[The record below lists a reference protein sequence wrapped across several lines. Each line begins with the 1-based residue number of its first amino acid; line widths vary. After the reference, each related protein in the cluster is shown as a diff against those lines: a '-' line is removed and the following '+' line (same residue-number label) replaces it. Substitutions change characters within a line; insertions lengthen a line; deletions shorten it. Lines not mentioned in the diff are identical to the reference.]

1 MTIKKRS
8 ISLMTF
14 ILFVLMG
21 FIAEAYANQCIECH
35 NSPRKLI
42 QITREI
48 AKTRPAMETK
58 SKGLG

>member
-8 ISLMTF
+8 ISLLAS
-14 ILFVLMG
+14 ILFGLMG
-21 FIAEAYANQCIECH
+21 FIANTYANQCIECH
-35 NSPRKLI
+35 NSPKKLI

-48 AKTRPAMETK
+48 EKTRPAKETK